1 MGHRISREP
10 EMASELP
17 QTRIPRRQPLQD
29 ELADRSVLSRW
40 FMESAKAEMEKGDRL
55 QASEKAW
62 GALAQ
67 QLKAIGAARGW
78 FHASHAHVREI
89 GVQIGREHNDSNIV
103 DLTHR
108 GLELHVNFYEN
119 NVSPSRVAAVISA
132 IESLLNELEAL
143 RTAPPRPY
151 TVDSQEAARRIQLLT
166 GQPVNIGDSSPTGF
180 VIRNPAVG
188 PDGEV

>member
-1 MGHRISREP
+1 
-10 EMASELP
+10 MASELP

-29 ELADRSVLSRW
+29 ELADRSVLSKW
-40 FMESAKAEMEKGDRL
+40 FMEGAKAEMEKGDRL

-89 GVQIGREHNDSNIV
+89 GIQIGYEYNSPSIIDM
-103 DLTHR
+103 THQ

-119 NVSPSRVAAVISA
+119 NISPSRVAAIIIG
-132 IESLLNELEAL
+132 IEGLLDDLEAL
-143 RTAPPRPY
+143 RTAHPRPY
-151 TVDSQEAARRIQLLT
+151 TVNSQADARRIQLLT
-166 GQPVNIGDSSPTGF
+166 GQPVNVGDSSPTGF
-180 VIRNPAVG
+180 VLRNPATAL
-188 PDGEV
+188 DGDG

>member
-1 MGHRISREP
+1 MGHRIGREP
-10 EMASELP
+10 EMASGLP

-55 QASEKAW
+55 QASEKTW

-67 QLKAIGAARGW
+67 QLKAIGASRGW

-89 GVQIGREHNDSNIV
+89 GIQIGYEYNSPNII
-103 DLTHR
+103 DFTYQ

-119 NVSPSRVAAVISA
+119 NVSPSRVAAIISS
-132 IESLLNELEAL
+132 IENLLDELETL

-151 TVDSQEAARRIQLLT
+151 TVNSREDARRIQLLT

-180 VIRNPAVG
+180 VIRNPAAG